1 MHSFAKR
8 WFPVLLVAVF
18 ALGGGVAQ
26 NPAPP
31 APPAPAK
38 GPDKEVAEKLATL
51 KEVVADRKFAR
62 DPEGVQVV
70 DFLLQKLQG
79 GTLEAKDK
87 AAVVKGFA
95 EVFTGGKV
103 RPADNTGLYY
113 ASAMALG
120 YCGAD
125 GAKVLKAAYNDKRF
139 PEKPLWVPLR
149 EQLLKNLGRTK
160 DESHV
165 KFLTNEA
172 RRHPE
177 AALQAAAGEALGNFE
192 DSKEAIRKDIVS
204 ELLVTYGE
212 LNQLAN
218 EGGMNINSQNAT
230 DRLATIKDK
239 WNTTLAKLT
248 NQNFDRFTD
257 WQSWHNKHKNQ
268 PW

>member
-1 MHSFAKR
+1 MYSFANR
-8 WFPVLLVAVF
+8 CFPALLVAAFVF
-18 ALGGGVAQ
+18 GGGVAQ
-26 NPAPP
+26 NPTPP
-31 APPAPAK
+31 APPTPAK
-38 GPDKEVAEKLATL
+38 GPDKAVAEKLATL
-51 KEVVADRKFAR
+51 KEIVADRKFAR
-62 DPEGVQVV
+62 DAEGVQVV

-95 EVFTGGKV
+95 EVFTGRKV
-103 RPADNTGLYY
+103 RPPDSTGLYY
-113 ASAMALG
+113 AAAMAPG

-125 GAKVLKAAYNDKRF
+125 GSKVLKSAYDDGRF
-139 PEKPLWVPLR
+139 PKKPLWVPLR

-160 DESHV
+160 DESQV
-165 KFLTNEA
+165 KFLTSEA

-192 DSKEAIRKDIVS
+192 DSKEPIRKEIVS

-212 LNQLAN
+212 LDQAANQ
-218 EGGMNINSQNAT
+218 GGMNINSQNAT

-239 WNTTLAKLT
+239 WNTTLEKLT
-248 NQNFDRFTD
+248 GQRFDRFID